1 MNKKFN
7 QKLLNEELARFKQIN
22 EYDFY
27 IGEEDEMDV
36 YDDTDNLILGEEGE
50 EDEELPADDSQTAS
64 GGADMTDLEGDDT
77 DMGLGDDMGGLD
89 GTEMD
94 DMGGTEEP
102 PVDGMDAV
110 DDMAGLDGGAE
121 MEPVEDEVE
130 LDVTELVQGTEEAK
144 ASADMANQKLDS
156 LMSML
161 DTLDGKLNSMDGI
174 TAKIDNLEN
183 ELEKRA
189 PTPEEKIE
197 MRSLDSYPYNLKLT
211 DFWAEKEG
219 QYDVMGVNGK
229 KKEEEPKVYSL
240 TQDEVNS
247 DYNESSVK
255 TSFNDTNEFEEED
268 IY

>member
-50 EDEELPADDSQTAS
+50 EDEELPTDDSQTAS
-64 GGADMTDLEGDDT
+64 GGADITDLEDDDT
-77 DMGLGDDMGGLD
+77 DMSGLD
-89 GTEMD
+89 DIEMD
-94 DMGGTEEP
+94 DMDNTEEP

-110 DDMAGLDGGAE
+110 DGMAGLDGAAE
-121 MEPVEDEVE
+121 IEPVEDEVE

-144 ASADMANQKLDS
+144 ASADMANKKLDS
-156 LMSML
+156 LMGML

-219 QYDVMGVNGK
+219 QYDVMDVNGK